1 MKTSL
6 KSLLALALIAVFA
19 TSVLAADGGN
29 PRKGKHL
36 YKKSCK
42 TCHSAGG
49 EGGELTPM
57 TKTMSQWDRFFK
69 KIEKKHDAAAIEN
82 LSEQDLLDIN
92 QFLFDFAADSDQP
105 ATCG

>member
-6 KSLLALALIAVFA
+6 KSLLALALVVTFASSALAV
-19 TSVLAADGGN
+19 DGGN

-57 TKTMSQWDRFFK
+57 SKTMKQWDRVFEK
-69 KIEKKHDAAAIEN
+69 KKHDQAAWEN